1 MNYIIRQA
9 VPADK
14 PYIEKLFAEMLRS
27 IYNTD
32 DTEEY
37 EAGYL
42 DKFFGGS
49 ADRIFVAVVNGE
61 TAAYISVEA
70 YPEHIYLDDFSVS
83 EKYRK
88 IGIGTALVKRA
99 EEYAGELG
107 LTDVE
112 LHVEKSNAS
121 ALRLYEKLGYRIAD
135 EEESRF
141 KMTKK
146 GEI

>member
-1 MNYIIRQA
+1 MA
-9 VPADK
+9 P
-14 PYIEKLFAEMLRS
+14 S
-27 IYNTD
+27 
-32 DTEEY
+32 
-37 EAGYL
+37 
-42 DKFFGGS
+42 S
-49 ADRIFVAVVNGE
+49 
-61 TAAYISVEA
+61 
-70 YPEHIYLDDFSVS
+70 
-83 EKYRK
+83 
-88 IGIGTALVKRA
+88 GTALVKRA